1 MNVHVTLSG
10 TVEMWS
16 EYDMAEDVAWM
27 TPGVTD
33 VSEIPLS
40 TIKQLFVDCLCLL
53 SRFYPAFVA

>member
-1 MNVHVTLSG
+1 
-10 TVEMWS
+10 MWS

-40 TIKQLFVDCLCLL
+40 TIKQLFMDCLCLL